1 MRASIPL
8 NLGVR
13 MWKPNPKFSW
23 PFWPNPGEARG
34 FPNPAVEI
42 MSCVLIPLMFS
53 ETSQQLHT
61 CSNDIVACGCGR
73 CLWDVNMQTKRAT
86 YIYIYPPPNFRWD
99 VVTPGLYVIKKI
111 HKLGVIEWGCW
122 APFFPNIALA
132 TKCPFV
138 FNNCII
144 QGHIYPLISQHEAH
158 HVMLQNATAIFM
170 LG

>member
-34 FPNPAVEI
+34 FSNPAVEI

-73 CLWDVNMQTKRAT
+73 CLWDVNMQTKRGN
-86 YIYIYPPPNFRWD
+86 IYIY
-99 VVTPGLYVIKKI
+99 TP
-111 HKLGVIEWGCW
+111 HR
-122 APFFPNIALA
+122 
-132 TKCPFV
+132 
-138 FNNCII
+138 
-144 QGHIYPLISQHEAH
+144 ISGET
-158 HVMLQNATAIFM
+158 L
-170 LG
+170 